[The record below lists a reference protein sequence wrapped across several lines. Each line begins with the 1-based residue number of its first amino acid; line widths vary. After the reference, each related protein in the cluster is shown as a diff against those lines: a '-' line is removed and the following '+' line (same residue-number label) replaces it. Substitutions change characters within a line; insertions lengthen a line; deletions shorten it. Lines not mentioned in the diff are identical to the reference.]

1 MLLRRLEHVTKPAT
15 TPNRAPFKHRHW
27 DCELN
32 VDNWLHSQLSKRWPE
47 MRPGNRDGMGAMP
60 RVVDYDSLP
69 QDQLSLMMLI
79 VSVTAGKAP
88 TP

>member
-1 MLLRRLEHVTKPAT
+1 
-15 TPNRAPFKHRHW
+15 
-27 DCELN
+27 
-32 VDNWLHSQLSKRWPE
+32 